1 MPCRLG
7 WVCAVDDNL
16 RTKVARVSALCCYS
30 YSDAA
35 GFHVLTSA
43 VHQFDWMQLC
53 LESKA
58 TTLYCWCATVVIAG
72 GEEAHIGR
80 ASESI
85 PIIINELVWWIRAS
99 RGREDDLDKGNCCE
113 NRQQSEQR
121 IPTRFGNP
129 MANILLHQQLWWWWW
144 LHSRPLQQVVEQ
156 QQTQSHCCVMSA
168 RGGGGG
174 WVDCMVWGGNANYKL
189 VHMIYV
195 LLVLEGGNYRK
206 K

>member
-58 TTLYCWCATVVIAG
+58 TTLYSWCATVVIAG

-99 RGREDDLDKGNCCE
+99 RGREDDLDKGNGCE

-121 IPTRFGNP
+121 IPDLV
-129 MANILLHQQLWWWWW
+129 ILWQTFYCISNDDDDDDYIQGLYSRLWSNNKHRATAVWCQ
-144 LHSRPLQQVVEQ
+144 RE
-156 QQTQSHCCVMSA
+156 A
-168 RGGGGG
+168 EEEGG
-174 WVDCMVWGGNANYKL
+174 WIVWY
-189 VHMIYV
+189 
-195 LLVLEGGNYRK
+195 EGAMQTINLCIWYTYYSC
-206 K
+206 

>member
-58 TTLYCWCATVVIAG
+58 TTLYSWCATVVIAG

-121 IPTRFGNP
+121 IPDLV
-129 MANILLHQQLWWWWW
+129 ILWQTFYCISSYDDDDDYIQGLYSRLWSNNKHWATAVWCQ
-144 LHSRPLQQVVEQ
+144 RE
-156 QQTQSHCCVMSA
+156 A
-168 RGGGGG
+168 EEEGG
-174 WVDCMVWGGNANYKL
+174 WIVWY
-189 VHMIYV
+189 
-195 LLVLEGGNYRK
+195 EGAMQTINLCIWYTYYSC
-206 K
+206 